1 MKLTRIR
8 LQNFR
13 SHADTTIDLP
23 QIALVLGQNNAGKSS
38 IAAAIEWALTGKC
51 QFTDGR
57 GSGANALIRHG
68 AEKAVVELD
77 IEGLGTVRR
86 SIPGGL
92 EVSGWAGNQTILQ
105 AKLYE
110 YLGTSEAAISAAINT
125 SRFLE
130 MRVDE
135 RKNLLFGL
143 LGFSFISDTIG
154 EALSTWAVAQNLGDD
169 AIQALFG
176 VYEKIA
182 VKDGVEYGPEVFAKL
197 EKEAVAERRAAKRL
211 LADAEGHLASLPP
224 VNATGIDIEGARRE
238 LADARARQEGL
249 TRQIGA
255 ATQAA
260 DNRRR
265 LETSVAQCQARL
277 AEVEDEYKTRDLNV
291 DQDRIE
297 KSRKKI
303 MAAQKK
309 RAQLDSEHADLV
321 NGISEL
327 KGRKAYLM
335 SLVARLEEAGG
346 HCPLAP
352 DQIACGASA
361 QLQEMATSFR
371 AEANELDAQL
381 LLKEN
386 RLLDITGAMKDLAQE
401 IKDAEAAMAAEQ
413 QKTAVLGELR
423 KREEDAKRALERTQA
438 ELAGLPAA
446 ADTAELEAQLA
457 EVKVEAARIEAEL
470 AQTNEVAR
478 AAVAKKAA
486 MEKVEALHEEVKA
499 WDYLCDAFGP
509 KGIRSQLIG
518 ETLQSLEATINERL
532 ALLTNGAYSAR
543 LDIEDGFEVLVTHD
557 GATLPLDKLSTSER
571 LRIGI
576 VIQSALVDLAGIG
589 LLIVDDADTL
599 DLQNRQLLTGMLLA
613 IRDNYSNVL
622 VLSTIGEV
630 APRDPGIPWVGVFVV
645 ENGRARRMP
654 AAATA

>member
-13 SHADTTIDLP
+13 SHVDTTIELP
-23 QIALVLGQNNAGKSS
+23 QIALVLGRNNSGKSS
-38 IAAAIEWALTGKC
+38 IAAAIEFALAGKC
-51 QFTDGR
+51 PFTDGR
-57 GSGANALIRHG
+57 GAGANALIRHG

-110 YLGTSEAAISAAINT
+110 TLGADEAAISAAINT

-130 MRVDE
+130 MKQDE

-143 LGFSFISDTIG
+143 LGFSFTAETIETQLEDWAG
-154 EALSTWAVAQNLGDD
+154 KGGYTDDQMESWLSACR
-169 AIQALFG
+169 AIMPDRDKKF
-176 VYEKIA
+176 
-182 VKDGVEYGPEVFAKL
+182 GPEIFIKL

-211 LADAEGHLASLPP
+211 LAEAEGYLASLPA
-224 VNATGIDIEGARRE
+224 VSAAVVDTEALHQKLTEARG
-238 LADARARQEGL
+238 RQEQL
-249 TRQIGA
+249 TRQLGSA
-255 ATQAA
+255 AQAA
-260 DNRRR
+260 ENLRR
-265 LETSVAQCQARL
+265 LQGTIAQHQMTL
-277 AEVEDEYKTRDLNV
+277 AEIQNEYKTRDLNV
-291 DQDRIE
+291 NADGVEKAKKRIT
-297 KSRKKI
+297 
-303 MAAQKK
+303 AVQKK
-309 RAQLDSEHADLV
+309 SVPLETECTELISAIADL
-321 NGISEL
+321 
-327 KGRKAYLM
+327 KGQKTALE
-335 SLVARLEEAGG
+335 SLIDKLEKTDGR
-346 HCPLAP
+346 CPLAP
-352 DQIACGASA
+352 EKISCQAGE
-361 QLQEMATSFR
+361 QLHSMVAGFR
-371 AEANELDAQL
+371 KETEQLANDL
-381 LLKEN
+381 LVKETRLK
-386 RLLDITGAMKDLAQE
+386 DVTGAIDDLSQE
-401 IKDAEAAMAAEQ
+401 IRNLEAAINAEE
-413 QKTAVLGELR
+413 QKSSILIELK
-423 KREEDAKRALERTQA
+423 KREEDAKKALERAQA
-438 ELAGLPAA
+438 ELTSLPGVPSAE
-446 ADTAELEAQLA
+446 ELEAQLA
-457 EVKVEAARIEAEL
+457 EVKREVSGIEAEL
-470 AQTNEVAR
+470 SRANEVAR
-478 AAVAKKAA
+478 AAWERKAA
-486 MEKVEALHEEVKA
+486 EEKVAAGREEVEI
-499 WDYLCDAFGP
+499 WDTLCEAFGP

-571 LRIGI
+571 LRVGI
-576 VIQSALVDLAGIG
+576 VIQSALVNLAGIG